1 MCQNNLREAFDAYAV
16 DPNNPNSPTDR
27 TSNGLLLPAVQDD
40 GLLLPAVQGL
50 LLPAVQDTGLLLPAV
65 QDTGLLLP
73 AVQPVID
80 VGDSAWDQS
89 YEFRPGKWTQTD
101 YSFDL
106 V

>member
-16 DPNNPNSPTDR
+16 DPNNPHSPTDR

-50 LLPAVQDTGLLLPAV
+50 LLPAVQ
-65 QDTGLLLP
+65 
-73 AVQPVID
+73 
-80 VGDSAWDQS
+80 GDSAWDHS
-89 YEFRPGKWTQTD
+89 YEFRSGKWTQTD
-101 YSFDL
+101 YGFDL

>member
-65 QDTGLLLP
+65 Q
-73 AVQPVID
+73 PVID